1 MALKTYSVPR
11 KMVED
16 GYGSELADVRGLNFQ
31 DLNILI
37 QKNFENLDRLMTV
50 WDHYQEIAGKDT
62 TGAEESMANMAAFF
76 TDIAMTAPA
85 IVVDVIA
92 LGADVDMEDQEA
104 FESIQKW
111 PMHAQA
117 RAVAMIYQL
126 SIIDFGGPVKLLGV
140 ATRLLRDHAPK
151 VNALLR

>member
-1 MALKTYSVPR
+1 MGLMTYEVPR
-11 KMVED
+11 KLVED
-16 GYGSELADVRGLNFQ
+16 GYGNALAEVRGLNFK

-37 QKNFENLDRLMTV
+37 QRNFENLDRLMTV
-50 WDHYQEIAGKDT
+50 WDHYQEIAGQDT

-76 TDIAMTAPA
+76 SDIAMTAPA

-92 LGADVDMEDQEA
+92 LGADATEDEDMEA
-104 FESIQKW
+104 IQKW

-117 RAVAMIYQL
+117 RALAMVYQL

-140 ATRLLRDHAPK
+140 ATRLLRDHAPQ